1 MPHAIRIHH
10 AGGPDVLKWEEVE
23 VGEPGPGQVRLRQE
37 AAGLNFIDVYHRTGL
52 YPQPLPFTPG
62 RRGRGRRRGGRRRTS
77 TNVKKG
83 DRVAYAGPIGG
94 YAEERLIDADRVV
107 KLPEDI
113 STEQAAAMM
122 LQGMTAQMLLRSV
135 FPIHEGDTILVHAA
149 AGGVGLIM
157 CQWAAAL
164 GATVIGTVGT
174 DEKAE
179 LASAHGCAHPIVY
192 SRQDFVAEVKR
203 ITDGDKLPVV
213 YDSVGRDTFLKSL
226 DCLKTRGLM
235 VSFGNASGPPE
246 PIAPGI
252 LAQKGSLYLTRPTLF
267 HYIAT
272 REQLEQSAREL
283 FDMVAERQG
292 QDRGQAK
299 LRAQGRGR
307 GPPRARGAQD
317 QRLDHPHD
325 LRPPPS
331 HFTAAPLSRC
341 DFSPDE
347 RGFAWPRKNCSRC
360 AARWWSC
367 CPMRCSASSSR
378 TAMRSSAT
386 PPARCARTASA
397 SSPATKCW
405 SS

>member
-1 MPHAIRIHH
+1 MSHAIRIHRP
-10 AGGPDVLKWEEVE
+10 GGPEVLKWEEVE

-52 YPQPLPFTPG
+52 YKQPLPFTPG
-62 RRGRGRRRGGRRRTS
+62 VEGAGVVEAVGAE
-77 TNVKKG
+77 VDHLKKG
-83 DRVAYAGPIGG
+83 DRVAYAGPAGG
-94 YAEERLIDADRVV
+94 YAEERLIEADRVV
-107 KLPEDI
+107 KLPKDI
-113 STEQAAAMM
+113 DSAQAAPMM

-179 LASAHGCAHPIVY
+179 IARVHGCAHPIVY

-203 ITDGDKLPVV
+203 ITDGAKLPVV

-235 VSFGNASGPPE
+235 VSFGNSSGPPD
-246 PIAPGI
+246 PIAPGM

-272 REQLEQSAREL
+272 REQLEQGAREL
-283 FDMVAERQG
+283 FAMVTDGKVKIEVKQSFPLKDAAEAHRQ
-292 QDRGQAK
+292 
-299 LRAQGRGR
+299 LE
-307 GPPRARGAQD
+307 ARQTSGSTI
-317 QRLDHPHD
+317 L
-325 LRPPPS
+325 
-331 HFTAAPLSRC
+331 TI
-341 DFSPDE
+341 
-347 RGFAWPRKNCSRC
+347 
-360 AARWWSC
+360 
-367 CPMRCSASSSR
+367 
-378 TAMRSSAT
+378 
-386 PPARCARTASA
+386 
-397 SSPATKCW
+397 
-405 SS
+405 